1 MKIGNTDFQFSI
13 FNFQFSIFNVFT
25 INLNN
30 LYFFSFHGLYEEE
43 NMLGNEFEVNA
54 AVTIEAGQRVTEL
67 HETVN
72 YVSIYNIIKQKM
84 DIPTRLLETVVQD
97 IAEEIHLSDSRIRSV
112 NISIRKLHL
121 PINNFTGNASVNLI
135 QHYVS

>member
-1 MKIGNTDFQFSI
+1 LLLAL
-13 FNFQFSIFNVFT
+13 FT
-25 INLNN
+25 IHLNN

-43 NMLGNEFEVNA
+43 KVLGNEFEVNI
-54 AVTIEAGQRVTEL
+54 AVSVNADQRITEL

-84 DIPTRLLETVVQD
+84 DIPTLLLETVVQD
-97 IAEEIHLSDSRIRSV
+97 IADAVYESDSRILSI

-121 PINNFTGNASVNLI
+121 PISNFTGNASVSLI
-135 QHYVS
+135 KNFII